1 MSYLSKHFSLN
12 KITSSPLNKHH
23 VYRPGWERIE
33 NPNKNEVVPDSI
45 VKSKATTELSSK
57 NGKEK
62 EKFRVTATSQEINKP
77 NNVSRTELKSRKRN
91 KNRRRSVEKF
101 KAVQNGKLLKS
112 KTVNGKNV
120 RETEKNISNKAQ
132 DRKAKRLL
140 NKKFR

>member
-1 MSYLSKHFSLN
+1 MSYLSKHFSLS
-12 KITSSPLNKHH
+12 KAKSPLKKNHPGH
-23 VYRPGWERIE
+23 VYPAS
-33 NPNKNEVVPDSI
+33 V

-57 NGKEK
+57 NGKRK

-91 KNRRRSVEKF
+91 NRGRSVEKF

-120 RETEKNISNKAQ
+120 SETERNISTKAQ
-132 DRKAKRLL
+132 NRKAKRLL
-140 NKKFR
+140 NKKFK

>member
-1 MSYLSKHFSLN
+1 MSYLSKHFSLS
-12 KITSSPLNKHH
+12 KAKSPLKKNHPGH
-23 VYRPGWERIE
+23 VYPA
-33 NPNKNEVVPDSI
+33 SI

-57 NGKEK
+57 NGKGK
-62 EKFRVTATSQEINKP
+62 EKFRLTATSQEINKP

-91 KNRRRSVEKF
+91 KNRGRSVEKF

-120 RETEKNISNKAQ
+120 SETEKSISNKAQ
-132 DRKAKRLL
+132 NRKAKRLL